1 MSCTASPIAMTSGLD
16 LPPEDVI
23 FGFSEAMALVRRQ
36 VETAARANVPVLLG
50 GESGTGKEI
59 LAKLIHCRS
68 PWGTGGFVKVNCPA
82 IPGTLLESELFGY
95 ERGAFTGAYAAK
107 PGRVETAEDGT
118 LFLDEIAELEPPLQ
132 AKMLQ
137 LLQDGR
143 FCRIGGHQERQV
155 EVRVVCATNHDL
167 AQDVEA
173 GSFRRDLFY
182 RINVLSIV
190 LPALS
195 ERREDIPELVRY
207 LTDKYSAKY
216 ERPAPPLNSRI
227 LRMLEAKPWPGN
239 IRELENVVKRYVI
252 LGTEEAFAIP
262 AGNSSGNARTN
273 LTGTP
278 VDTTPLLPGDSE
290 ESLKSIVR
298 HAVKDLERN
307 IILRTLE
314 ANRWNR
320 RRAARALRISYAALL
335 YKMREAGVPPMRG
348 ARAESCPEQLDLPRT
363 NKSWRRG
370 ELR

>member
-1 MSCTASPIAMTSGLD
+1 MSCSVSPMATTNELE
-16 LPPEDVI
+16 LPPEEVI
-23 FGFSEAMALVRRQ
+23 FGVSEAMALVQRQ
-36 VETAARANVPVLLG
+36 VETAGRANVPVLLG
-50 GESGTGKEI
+50 GQSGTGKEVM
-59 LAKLIHCRS
+59 AKLIHCRS
-68 PWGTGGFVKVNCPA
+68 PWRTGAFVKVNCPA

-107 PGRVETAEDGT
+107 LGRVETAEDGT
-118 LFLDEIAELEPPLQ
+118 LFLDEIAELEPALQ

-173 GSFRRDLFY
+173 GLFRRDLFY

-190 LPALS
+190 LPSLS
-195 ERREDIPELVRY
+195 ERLEDIPELVRY
-207 LTDKYSAKY
+207 FIDKYSAKY
-216 ERPAPPLNSRI
+216 ERPAPPLNNRI
-227 LRMLEAKPWPGN
+227 LRMLETRPWPGN
-239 IRELENVVKRYVI
+239 IRELENVGKRYVI
-252 LGTEEAFAIP
+252 LGTEEAFATP
-262 AGNSSGNARTN
+262 AVNGPSSHGISRTN
-273 LTGTP
+273 LAGTSVP
-278 VDTTPLLPGDSE
+278 TAPALPGDSE

-298 HAVKDLERN
+298 HAVKGLERD

-314 ANRWNR
+314 ATRWNR

-348 ARAESCPEQLDLPRT
+348 VHADKFPEAIDLPGEQ
-363 NKSWRRG
+363 KS
-370 ELR
+370 